1 MRIDR
6 DLDGNPTISL
16 YATDADTRA
25 FVQDLTADE
34 LAWWTR
40 QQELGSLHADLA
52 EDRASHTRGAAIARA
67 ELQRR
72 P

>member
-6 DLDGNPTISL
+6 DPDGNPSISL
-16 YATDADTRA
+16 YATAEQTRD
-25 FVQDLTADE
+25 FVQNLTADE
-34 LAWWTR
+34 LAWWTQ
-40 QQELGSLHADLA
+40 QQELGSMHADLA
-52 EDRASHTRGAAIARA
+52 EDRAIHTRGAAIARA